1 MYQVVVFIETNE
13 VEAIPANW
21 LKSNHKA
28 YWPDSYSFSAL
39 RCAIECNAHPDPN

>member
-21 LKSNHKA
+21 LISYHKA
-28 YWPDSYSFSAL
+28 YWSDSYSFLAL
-39 RCAIECNAHPDPN
+39 